1 MKNKKV
7 ILAAAAL
14 VLVAVLMVGVYL
26 AARPET
32 TQGTKTIT
40 VTVVHADGSVK
51 DFTCRTQEEYL
62 APVLVA
68 EQIAQGDETQYGL
81 TIHTVDGE
89 KADWNVNQS
98 YWSLFINGEYAVTG
112 ASSTPVNDGDV
123 FRLEYT
129 IG

>member
-98 YWSLFINGEYAVTG
+98 YWSLFINGEYAMTG
-112 ASSTPVNDGDV
+112 ASSTPVNDGDI